1 MNFIE
6 LAKLMRFD
14 YARENLKYP
23 KKIAMTNETFLK
35 MVSEFTFN
43 DSISGDYSIHAI
55 FGMEI
60 EIRDDIDSKV
70 LFIIE

>member
-23 KKIAMTNETFLK
+23 KKIAMTYETFLK
-35 MVSEFTFN
+35 MVSESIFN
-43 DSISGDYSIHAI
+43 NSITGDHSIHTI

-60 EIRDDIDSKV
+60 EIRNDIDSKV
-70 LFIIE
+70 LFIIN